1 MSVEPL
7 RMDLSKIAP
16 DAYRHFLQLEGL
28 IGQHVE
34 RKLLHL
40 LKLRASQINGCAYCI
55 AMHTDEALR
64 DGEPTERLTLL
75 DAWEESS
82 LYSDKERA
90 ALAWIE
96 EVTLIADTGASR
108 ESFEALKAHFSEE
121 EIAWLTLAGVQINA
135 WNRMAISSRAQ
146 YDRAMFAHAAPAANR
161 AASFLIR
168 ARSFTSAVS
177 QPCFALQRVCVRQRL
192 SSVSL
197 SPEVPYAISSILGI
211 RSWPS

>member
-1 MSVEPL
+1 MAAEPL

-28 IGQHVE
+28 IGQHVD

-64 DGEPTERLTLL
+64 DAEPTERLTML
-75 DAWEESS
+75 DAWEEST
-82 LYSDKERA
+82 LYSEKERA

-96 EVTLIADTGASR
+96 EVTLIADSGASK
-108 ESFEALKAHFSEE
+108 ESFDALKTHFGEE
-121 EIAWLTLAGVQINA
+121 EIGWLTLAAVMINA

-146 YDRAMFAHAAPAANR
+146 YDRAMFAHAAPAPRTTELA
-161 AASFLIR
+161 
-168 ARSFTSAVS
+168 
-177 QPCFALQRVCVRQRL
+177 
-192 SSVSL
+192 
-197 SPEVPYAISSILGI
+197 
-211 RSWPS
+211 

>member
-1 MSVEPL
+1 MPAEPL

-28 IGQHVE
+28 IMQHVD

-75 DAWEESS
+75 DAWEEST
-82 LYSDKERA
+82 LYSEKERA

-96 EVTLIADTGASR
+96 EVTLIADSGASK
-108 ESFEALKAHFSEE
+108 ESFDALKPHFSED
-121 EIAWLTLAGVQINA
+121 EIAWLTLAAVQINA
-135 WNRMAISSRAQ
+135 WNRIAISSRAQ
-146 YDRAMFAHAAPAANR
+146 YDRAMFAQSAPAQKA
-161 AASFLIR
+161 
-168 ARSFTSAVS
+168 
-177 QPCFALQRVCVRQRL
+177 
-192 SSVSL
+192 
-197 SPEVPYAISSILGI
+197 PEPA
-211 RSWPS
+211 

>member
-1 MSVEPL
+1 MPAEHL

-28 IGQHVE
+28 IGQHVD

-64 DGEPTERLTLL
+64 DGEPAERLTML
-75 DAWEESS
+75 DAWEEST
-82 LYSDKERA
+82 LYSDKERV
-90 ALAWIE
+90 ALAWVE
-96 EVTLIADTGASR
+96 EVTLIAESGASK

-121 EIAWLTLAGVQINA
+121 EIGWLTLAATVINA

-146 YDRAMFAHAAPAANR
+146 YDRAMFAHAAPQK
-161 AASFLIR
+161 
-168 ARSFTSAVS
+168 T
-177 QPCFALQRVCVRQRL
+177 
-192 SSVSL
+192 
-197 SPEVPYAISSILGI
+197 PEPA
-211 RSWPS
+211 